1 MAGTESTP
9 RTSPERVGLGWPRT
23 MDVPRE
29 TSSDVR
35 EAGLGWPATQRRQ
48 DEVSE

>member
-1 MAGTESTP
+1 MAGTEPLDGTP
-9 RTSPERVGLGWPRT
+9 RERVGLGWPRT

-35 EAGLGWPATQRRQ
+35 AAGLGWPATLRHEE
-48 DEVSE
+48 EVSG